1 MIEVK
6 NLSKSYKLKNDE
18 LAALK
23 DISLTINNGEIYG
36 IMGLSGA
43 GKSTLFRCINLL
55 EVPDSGEIL
64 IDGIDI
70 TKLSNKQLR
79 SARKNIGMIFQN
91 FNLLMNSTVFDNV
104 AFPLK
109 ISHVPGKIVK
119 ENVSNLLKLVDLL
132 DKKNVY
138 PSQLSG
144 GQKQRVGI
152 ARALANNPKILLSD
166 EATSSLDPSTT
177 ESILRLLKDIN
188 QKFGITIVVITHEMN
203 VIKKIC
209 DRVAVM
215 DNGVIVEEGSVVDIF
230 SNPATQIS
238 KRFLKN
244 TVSDIIETI
253 KIDGKNNNEKIVHA
267 VFLGKS
273 ARKPILSTM
282 LKKFDVDANVL
293 AANIEVIQNRQIG
306 NMLIKLTGSKKD
318 IEDAVNFLSEND
330 VKTEV
335 LKNHDI

>member
-1 MIEVK
+1 MIEIK
-6 NLSKSYKLKNDE
+6 NLNKSYKIKNDK
-18 LAALK
+18 LIALK

-64 IDGIDI
+64 IDGVDI
-70 TKLSNKQLR
+70 TELNNNQLR

-109 ISHVPGKIVK
+109 VSHVHGKIVK
-119 ENVSNLLKLVDLL
+119 ENVSNLLELVDLL

-152 ARALANNPKILLSD
+152 ARALANNPRILLSD

-209 DRVAVM
+209 GRVAVM
-215 DNGVIVEEGSVVDIF
+215 NEGVIVEEGSVVDIF

-238 KRFLKN
+238 KRFLKD

-253 KIDGKNNNEKIVHA
+253 KIDGKSSNEKIVHA
-267 VFLGKS
+267 VFLGDS

-293 AANIEVIQNRQIG
+293 AANIEVIQSRQIG
-306 NMLIKLTGSKKD
+306 NMLIKLTGNKKD
-318 IEDAVNFLSEND
+318 IEGAINFLLEND
-330 VKTEV
+330 VKAEV

>member
-1 MIEVK
+1 MIEIK
-6 NLSKSYKLKNDE
+6 NLNKSYKLKNGE
-18 LAALK
+18 LIALK
-23 DISLTINNGEIYG
+23 DINLTINNGEIYG
-36 IMGLSGA
+36 VMGLSGA

-64 IDGIDI
+64 IDRTDI
-70 TKLSNKQLR
+70 TKLNDKQLR
-79 SARKNIGMIFQN
+79 NIRKNIGMIFQN
-91 FNLLMNSTVFDNV
+91 FNLLMNATVFDNV

-109 ISHVPGKIVK
+109 ISHVPGKIIK
-119 ENVSNLLKLVDLL
+119 EKVLNLLKLVDLL
-132 DKKNVY
+132 DKKNIY

-152 ARALANNPKILLSD
+152 ARALANDPGILLSD

-188 QKFGITIVVITHEMN
+188 QKFGITIVVVTHEMN

-215 DNGVIVEEGSVVDIF
+215 DEGVIVEEGSVVDIF
-230 SNPATQIS
+230 SNPGTQIS
-238 KRFLKN
+238 KRFLRDS
-244 TVSDIIETI
+244 VSDIIETT
-253 KIDGKNNNEKIVHA
+253 KIDGKNINEKIVHA
-267 VFLGKS
+267 VFLGES
-273 ARKPILSTM
+273 AQKPVLSIM

-293 AANIEVIQNRQIG
+293 AANIEVIQGRQIG
-306 NMLIKLTGSKKD
+306 NMLIRLTGNKKD
-318 IEDAVNFLSEND
+318 LEGAVSFLLEND
-330 VKTEV
+330 VKAEV